1 VRGRRRRGAHLRC
14 AARNA
19 KCGERGS
26 GDRGRIGLGVVAGW
40 EIITRFVPAGG
51 EEGGQATTEASGA
64 ARSRTDGWDE
74 SGGSLFLYQ
83 PWSVSPH
90 WHSHKFIVFFI
101 N

>member
-1 VRGRRRRGAHLRC
+1 M
-14 AARNA
+14 RNA
-19 KCGERGS
+19 ENEDLGIGV
-26 GDRGRIGLGVVAGW
+26 GLGVVAGW